1 MVNEKANNIYND
13 ILFDNSNEWITNMGT
28 SVQKLQR
35 QCAEWIKN
43 ITLSYGILK
52 KTKLMSKIAA
62 WSEVKTRI
70 GNDLDS

>member
-13 ILFDNSNEWITNMGT
+13 ILFDNSNEWITNIG